1 MTAGEFHQ
9 PLALIENPDLKGIL
23 IYHKVMIDELQ
34 NLLVLMKWKAIIV
47 FAVPDP
53 DLEIRGGGGGGVP
66 WAPPLDRPLFCI
78 ILVRKLWGVM

>member
-1 MTAGEFHQ
+1 MATAGEFRQ

-34 NLLVLMKWKAIIV
+34 NLL
-47 FAVPDP
+47 AVPDP
-53 DLEIRGGGGGGVP
+53 DLEIRGGGGVP

-78 ILVRKLWGVM
+78 ILVPKLWSVM